1 MAEITTA
8 MVKELREAMGA
19 GILETRNAL
28 KEAAG
33 DFDRAVQLL
42 RERGLA
48 KAAKKADRTANQ
60 GIIMSELEQHGHLG
74 AMLELNCETDF
85 VARNDQFQDL
95 ASKLVKLAV
104 ESGADSVEA
113 LLDQSLDGRTVK
125 ALLTDSI
132 ATIGENIQLRR
143 VARFEAAEHGFIT
156 SYIHMGGRIGV
167 LLEISGANEELAH
180 DIALQIAAASP
191 RFVHSDEV
199 PADVTEAERSIY
211 RTQMAEDKKPDHIK
225 ERIVQGKVDKFL
237 DEIVLLRQPFIK
249 DPNKTIQQ
257 LLKETGGAVTV
268 RRFARFELGA

>member
-8 MVKELREAMGA
+8 MVKELREATGA

-28 KEAAG
+28 KEAEG

-60 GIIMSELEQHGHLG
+60 GIVMSELEHHGKVG

-95 ASKLVKLAV
+95 ASRLVKLAV
-104 ESGADSVEA
+104 ESGADSAEA
-113 LLDQSLDGRTVK
+113 LMDLSLDGRPVK
-125 ALLTDSI
+125 ALLTESI

-167 LLEISGANEELAH
+167 LLEISGANESLAH

-249 DPNKTIQQ
+249 DPNKTVQQ
-257 LLKETGGAVTV
+257 LLKDMGGDVTV

>member
-8 MVKELREAMGA
+8 MVKELREATGA

-28 KEAAG
+28 KEAEG

-48 KAAKKADRTANQ
+48 KAAKKADRTVNQ
-60 GIIMSELEQHGHLG
+60 GSVMSELEQHGHVG

-95 ASKLVKLAV
+95 ASRLVKLAA
-104 ESGADSVEA
+104 ESGADSAEA
-113 LLDQSLDGRTVK
+113 LMDQSLDGRQVK
-125 ALLTDSI
+125 ALLTESI

-199 PADVTEAERSIY
+199 PADVTEAERGIY

-225 ERIVQGKVDKFL
+225 ERILQGKVDKFL

-249 DPNKTIQQ
+249 DPNKTVQQ
-257 LLKETGGAVTV
+257 LLKEAAGNVTV

>member
-8 MVKELREAMGA
+8 MVKELREATGA

-249 DPNKTIQQ
+249 DPNKTVQQ
-257 LLKETGGAVTV
+257 LLKEGAGDVTV

>member
-8 MVKELREAMGA
+8 MVKELREATGA

-28 KEAAG
+28 KEAEG

-60 GIIMSELEQHGHLG
+60 GIIMSELEHHGHVG

-85 VARNDQFQDL
+85 VARNDQFQSL
-95 ASKLVKLAV
+95 ASSLVKLAV
-104 ESGADSVEA
+104 ESGADSADA
-113 LLDQSLDGRTVK
+113 LLDKSLEGRTVK
-125 ALLTDSI
+125 SLLTDSV

-167 LLEISGANEELAH
+167 LLEISGANEDLAH

>member
-8 MVKELREAMGA
+8 MVKELREATGA

-28 KEAAG
+28 KEAEG

-60 GIIMSELEQHGHLG
+60 GIIMSELEHHGHVG

-85 VARNDQFQDL
+85 VARNDQFQAL

-104 ESGADSVEA
+104 ESGADSAEA
-113 LLDQSLDGRTVK
+113 LMDKSLDGRSVK
-125 ALLTDSI
+125 ALLTESV

-143 VARFEAAEHGFIT
+143 AARFEAAEHGFIT

-167 LLEISGANEELAH
+167 LLEISGADEDLAH

-199 PADVTEAERSIY
+199 PTDVTETERSIY

-257 LLKETGGAVTV
+257 LLKDAGGAVTV